1 MSQKLNPLISI
12 IVAVINGGKTLQQ
25 CIDSVMLQTYS
36 DKELIIID
44 GGSNDGTV
52 DILKANSNKISYWIS
67 EPDKGIYNAWNKGLA
82 QVKGEWICFLGAD
95 DYFWDIQVLER
106 MSVQLEK
113 LPSNINVAYGQV
125 MIVNK
130 HGDSLYLF
138 GDHWQNVK
146 KRFNQLMCIPHV
158 GAMHRRSL
166 FEQHGKFDE
175 SFRIAGDYE
184 FLLRELKDND
194 ASFIQEGI
202 VAAMRLGGISLLP
215 ENYLLVIR
223 ENRRAVEMHGIY
235 FHRVY
240 WLKAIMKAFMKF
252 LLWSIVGERLAGKAL
267 VCYRRV
273 NKPMSFLAKT

>member
-1 MSQKLNPLISI
+1 MPAPLISI
-12 IVAVINGGKTLQQ
+12 IIAVFNGAKTLQQ
-25 CIDSVMLQTYS
+25 CIDSVALQTYS
-36 DKELIIID
+36 NKELIIID

-52 DILKANSNKISYWIS
+52 DIIKANSNKISYWIS

-106 MSVQLEK
+106 MSVQLVK

-130 HGDSLYLF
+130 LGDSLNLF
-138 GDHWQNVK
+138 GEEWQKVK
-146 KRFNQLMCIPHV
+146 NRFTQLMCIPHV
-158 GAMHRRSL
+158 GTMHRHCL

-184 FLLRELKDND
+184 LLLRELKTKN
-194 ASFIQEGI
+194 AYFIQGVI

-215 ENYLLVIR
+215 ANYLLVIR
-223 ENRRAVEMHGIY
+223 ENRRAVEMHGIH
-235 FHRVY
+235 FHRIY
-240 WLKAIMKAFMKF
+240 WLTAMTKAYMKY
-252 LLWSIVGERLAGKAL
+252 LLWSIIGERFAGRLLAY
-267 VCYRRV
+267 YRRV
-273 NKPMSFLAKT
+273 NGLIPFYTRI